1 VETES
6 ELRAQIEAL
15 KARLDALQAQAD
27 RQQAEIEMLRARIG
41 SMPQHDPFKPIGP
54 GPNQWPVY
62 PQRDRIIYTSP
73 NTAPPR
79 IEIKAETAR
88 SDA

>member
-1 VETES
+1 METES

-15 KARLDALQAQAD
+15 RDRLDALQAQAD
-27 RQQAEIEMLRARIG
+27 RQQAEIDMLRARIG

-54 GPNQWPVY
+54 GPNYMPPTY
-62 PQRDRIIYTSP
+62 ISP
-73 NTAPPR
+73 NTSPPTR
-79 IEIKAETAR
+79 RVVTAEAAR

>member
-1 VETES
+1 METES

-15 KARLDALQAQAD
+15 KARLDALEAKAAS
-27 RQQAEIEMLRARIG
+27 QQVEIEILRARIG
-41 SMPQHDPFKPIGP
+41 SLPQHDPFKPIGP
-54 GPNQWPVY
+54 GPNQWPVI
-62 PQRDRIIYTSP
+62 PQRDRIIYSSP

-79 IEIKAETAR
+79 IEIKASTDR